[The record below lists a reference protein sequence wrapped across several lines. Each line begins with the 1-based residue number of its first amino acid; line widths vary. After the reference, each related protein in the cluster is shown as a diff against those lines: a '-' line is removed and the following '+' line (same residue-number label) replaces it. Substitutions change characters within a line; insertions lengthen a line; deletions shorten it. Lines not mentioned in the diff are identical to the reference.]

1 MTKQVRLIRTM
12 TYEYTPDP
20 ENYPEDYTLEQMAR
34 LDAEHEDPN
43 ILFAYAHTDEVTYE
57 IINGKTNE
65 FTKSFLEALDD
76 LASGKQQFAQGELFK
91 EGVYITF
98 DRSSEILQLVDAS
111 GTFRNT
117 HTATI
122 NKDMF
127 TQKYKTFNVA
137 NKKEIGLEG

>member
-1 MTKQVRLIRTM
+1 
-12 TYEYTPDP
+12 
-20 ENYPEDYTLEQMAR
+20 
-34 LDAEHEDPN
+34 
-43 ILFAYAHTDEVTYE
+43 LFAYAHTDEVTYE

-76 LASGKQQFAQGELFK
+76 LASGNQQFAQGELLK

-137 NKKEIGLEG
+137 NKKNWLRRLTSNKHAKEKP